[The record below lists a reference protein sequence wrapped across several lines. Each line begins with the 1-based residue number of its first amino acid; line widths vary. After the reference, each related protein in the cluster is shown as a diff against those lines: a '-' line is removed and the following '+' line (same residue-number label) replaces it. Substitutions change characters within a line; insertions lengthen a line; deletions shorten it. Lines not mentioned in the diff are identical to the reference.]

1 MNELTLLQNTPTMSS
16 REIAELCD
24 KEHRNVC
31 RDIRAYV
38 GAIVQMERGI
48 DVRSMDWDG
57 KEGVELFEHTPIG
70 GVTMKY
76 EVNPQNKQTYPVY
89 YLDKN
94 ATLTIITGYSILF
107 RKRIIDRWQEL
118 EKAISL
124 VLPDFSNPAE
134 AARAWAAEF
143 EKREQ
148 AEKAKIALEQQASI
162 NAPKVAHYDRV
173 VARTNLVNATHVAS
187 KLKLSAVKLNRHL
200 CELGVYNQAVKR
212 GKVFNTWFIDKGYGE
227 MKQTELGYDQALF
240 THAGEMWVI
249 EMMIS
254 EGVVG

>member
-1 MNELTLLQNTPTMSS
+1 MHQDYCPLATARTSHRTAPRLPTTYLEALEALLAS
-16 REIAELCD
+16 
-24 KEHRNVC
+24 
-31 RDIRAYV
+31 
-38 GAIVQMERGI
+38 
-48 DVRSMDWDG
+48 
-57 KEGVELFEHTPIG
+57 
-70 GVTMKY
+70 
-76 EVNPQNKQTYPVY
+76 
-89 YLDKN
+89 
-94 ATLTIITGYSILF
+94 
-107 RKRIIDRWQEL
+107 
-118 EKAISL
+118 
-124 VLPDFSNPAE
+124 
-134 AARAWAAEF
+134 
-143 EKREQ
+143 
-148 AEKAKIALEQQASI
+148 EKAKLTLEQQASI

-212 GKVFNTWFIDKGYGE
+212 GKVFNTWFIDRGYGE

>member
-1 MNELTLLQNTPTMSS
+1 MTQLIPLHSQTIDGNAVETVSARELHEFLESKQDFSTWIKN
-16 REIAELCD
+16 RIADYDFVENQD
-24 KEHRNVC
+24 FVRFHKK
-31 RDIRAYV
+31 
-38 GAIVQMERGI
+38 MEA
-48 DVRSMDWDG
+48 
-57 KEGVELFEHTPIG
+57 
-70 GVTMKY
+70 
-76 EVNPQNKQTYPVY
+76 N
-89 YLDKN
+89 N
-94 ATLTIITGYSILF
+94 ATLIEYHITLDMA
-107 RKRIIDRWQEL
+107 KEL
-118 EKAISL
+118 SMVERTEKGKQ
-124 VLPDFSNPAE
+124 
-134 AARAWAAEF
+134 ARQYFIEC
-143 EKREQ
+143 EKRLQ
-148 AEKAKIALEQQASI
+148 ATMPQTYLEALEALLASEKAKLTLEQQASI

-240 THAGEMWVI
+240 THISPAWVI

>member
-1 MNELTLLQNTPTMSS
+1 MNELIKLQPQTINGNAVETVSA
-16 REIAELCD
+16 RELHTFLE
-24 KEHRNVC
+24 VG
-31 RDIRAYV
+31 RDFSTWIKDR
-38 GAIVQMERGI
+38 I
-48 DVRSMDWDG
+48 S
-57 KEGVELFEHTPIG
+57 
-70 GVTMKY
+70 KY
-76 EVNPQNKQTYPVY
+76 EFVENTDYIMLPK
-89 YLDKN
+89 
-94 ATLTIITGYSILF
+94 TG
-107 RKRIIDRWQEL
+107 EL
-118 EKAISL
+118 ENKGLQGKIEYFVTLDMAKQLAMVENNEKGKQARKYFIECEKQLNAQQSQ
-124 VLPDFSNPAE
+124 LPTTYLE
-134 AARAWAAEF
+134 ALEALLAS
-143 EKREQ
+143 
-148 AEKAKIALEQQASI
+148 EKAKLTLEQQASI

-212 GKVFNTWFIDKGYGE
+212 GKVFNTWFIDEGYGE

>member
-1 MNELTLLQNTPTMSS
+1 MTQLIPLHSQTIDGNAVETVSARELHAFLQSKQDFSTWIKN
-16 REIAELCD
+16 RIADYDFVENQDFIKLHKKMELS
-24 KEHRNVC
+24 KT
-31 RDIRAYV
+31 
-38 GAIVQMERGI
+38 GQMGI
-48 DVRSMDWDG
+48 DYYITLDMAKELSMVERNEKG
-57 KEGVELFEHTPIG
+57 KQAR
-70 GVTMKY
+70 KY
-76 EVNPQNKQTYPVY
+76 FIEC
-89 YLDKN
+89 
-94 ATLTIITGYSILF
+94 
-107 RKRIIDRWQEL
+107 
-118 EKAISL
+118 
-124 VLPDFSNPAE
+124 
-134 AARAWAAEF
+134 
-143 EKREQ
+143 EKRLQ
-148 AEKAKIALEQQASI
+148 ATASRLPTTYIEALEALLASEKEKLTLEQQASI

-212 GKVFNTWFIDKGYGE
+212 GKVFNTWFIDKGYGQ

>member
-1 MNELTLLQNTPTMSS
+1 MTQLIPLHSQTIDGNAVETVNAKELHEFL
-16 REIAELCD
+16 E
-24 KEHRNVC
+24 
-31 RDIRAYV
+31 
-38 GAIVQMERGI
+38 
-48 DVRSMDWDG
+48 VRSKFADWIKNRISEYDFTVNQDFTTVSKNLENGGRSIDYYITLDMAKELSMVERNEKG
-57 KEGVELFEHTPIG
+57 KQAR
-70 GVTMKY
+70 KY
-76 EVNPQNKQTYPVY
+76 FIECEKQLNAQQSQLPTTY
-89 YLDKN
+89 
-94 ATLTIITGYSILF
+94 
-107 RKRIIDRWQEL
+107 L
-118 EKAISL
+118 EAL
-124 VLPDFSNPAE
+124 E
-134 AARAWAAEF
+134 ALLAS
-143 EKREQ
+143 
-148 AEKAKIALEQQASI
+148 EKAKLTLEQQASI

-249 EMMIS
+249 EMMIN

>member
-107 RKRIIDRWQEL
+107 RKRIIDRWQQL
-118 EKAISL
+118 
-124 VLPDFSNPAE
+124 
-134 AARAWAAEF
+134 
-143 EKREQ
+143 EQ
-148 AEKAKIALEQQASI
+148 ATAPRLPTTYLEALEALLASEKEKLTLEQQASI

-212 GKVFNTWFIDKGYGE
+212 GKVFNTWFIDEGYGE

>member
-1 MNELTLLQNTPTMSS
+1 MNLTSLQNTPTMSS

-31 RDIRAYV
+31 RDIENLNATY
-38 GAIVQMERGI
+38 GQMGMLKIEQ
-48 DVRSMDWDG
+48 
-57 KEGVELFEHTPIG
+57 TPY
-70 GVTMKY
+70 TH
-76 EVNPQNKQTYPVY
+76 EQNGQTYY
-89 YLDKN
+89 EYQ
-94 ATLTIITGYSILF
+94 LTKEQTIDLITGYRADL
-107 RKRIIDRWQEL
+107 RIKINRRWQQL
-118 EKAISL
+118 
-124 VLPDFSNPAE
+124 
-134 AARAWAAEF
+134 
-143 EKREQ
+143 EQ
-148 AEKAKIALEQQASI
+148 ATAPRLPTTYLEALEALLASEKAKLTLEQQASI

-212 GKVFNTWFIDKGYGE
+212 GKVFNTWFIDKGYGQ

>member
-1 MNELTLLQNTPTMSS
+1 MNELIPLQPQTINGNAVETVNARELHAFLQS
-16 REIAELCD
+16 RQDFSTWIKNRIADYDFVENQD
-24 KEHRNVC
+24 FVRFHKK
-31 RDIRAYV
+31 
-38 GAIVQMERGI
+38 MEA
-48 DVRSMDWDG
+48 
-57 KEGVELFEHTPIG
+57 
-70 GVTMKY
+70 
-76 EVNPQNKQTYPVY
+76 N
-89 YLDKN
+89 N
-94 ATLTIITGYSILF
+94 ATLIDYYITLDMAKELSMVERNEKGKQA
-107 RKRIIDRWQEL
+107 RKYFIECEKQLNAQQSQLPTTYL
-118 EKAISL
+118 EAL
-124 VLPDFSNPAE
+124 E
-134 AARAWAAEF
+134 ALLAS
-143 EKREQ
+143 
-148 AEKAKIALEQQASI
+148 EKAKLTLEQQASI

-254 EGVVG
+254 EGVV

>member
-118 EKAISL
+118 EQATTPRLPQTYLEALRALADEVEAHEHTQQQLAI
-124 VLPDFSNPAE
+124 AE
-134 AARAWAAEF
+134 
-143 EKREQ
+143 
-148 AEKAKIALEQQASI
+148 
-162 NAPKVAHYDRV
+162 PKVQYFDKLVERNLL
-173 VARTNLVNATHVAS
+173 TNFTTTA
-187 KLKLSAVKLNRHL
+187 K
-200 CELGVYNQAVKR
+200 EFGVKR
-212 GKVFNTWFIDKGYGE
+212 KDFVAYLLDNGYIYRDQRGNLLPYAVHVPHLFEVKEYCKDHHSGTQTLITPKGRE
-227 MKQTELGYDQALF
+227 TLRLLL
-240 THAGEMWVI
+240 
-249 EMMIS
+249 S
-254 EGVVG
+254 

>member
-1 MNELTLLQNTPTMSS
+1 MNLTPLQNTPTMSS

-24 KEHRNVC
+24 KAHRNVLA
-31 RDIRAYV
+31 DIRT
-38 GAIVQMERGI
+38 MCEHLNL
-48 DVRSMDWDG
+48 DV
-57 KEGVELFEHTPIG
+57 LTFQHI
-70 GVTMKY
+70 
-76 EVNPQNKQTYPVY
+76 
-89 YLDKN
+89 YLDSMNRKQAEYLLDKETCLCLVAGYN
-94 ATLTIITGYSILF
+94 AKLRMAII
-107 RKRIIDRWQEL
+107 KRWQQL
-118 EKAISL
+118 
-124 VLPDFSNPAE
+124 
-134 AARAWAAEF
+134 
-143 EKREQ
+143 EQ
-148 AEKAKIALEQQASI
+148 ATAPRLPTTYLEALEALIASEKEKLTLEQQASI

-254 EGVVG
+254 EGVV

>member
-1 MNELTLLQNTPTMSS
+1 MNELIQKSVNELTMSS
-16 REIAELCD
+16 REIATLCD

-31 RDIRAYV
+31 RDIENLNLEY
-38 GAIVQMERGI
+38 
-48 DVRSMDWDG
+48 G
-57 KEGVELFEHTPIG
+57 KLSLLKIEQCDYTADNG
-70 GVTMKY
+70 
-76 EVNPQNKQTYPVY
+76 QTYREFR
-89 YLDKN
+89 
-94 ATLTIITGYSILF
+94 LTKEQTIDLITGYRADL
-107 RKRIIDRWQEL
+107 RIRINRRWQEL

-148 AEKAKIALEQQASI
+148 AEKEKLTLEQQASI

-212 GKVFNTWFIDKGYGE
+212 GRVFNTWFIDKGYGE
-227 MKQTELGYDQALF
+227 VKQTELGYDQALF

-249 EMMIS
+249 EMMIN
-254 EGVVG
+254 EGVV

>member
-1 MNELTLLQNTPTMSS
+1 MTQLIPLHSQTIDGNAIETVSARELHAFLES
-16 REIAELCD
+16 RQDFSTWI
-24 KEHRNVC
+24 K
-31 RDIRAYV
+31 
-38 GAIVQMERGI
+38 
-48 DVRSMDWDG
+48 
-57 KEGVELFEHTPIG
+57 
-70 GVTMKY
+70 
-76 EVNPQNKQTYPVY
+76 
-89 YLDKN
+89 
-94 ATLTIITGYSILF
+94 
-107 RKRIIDRWQEL
+107 KRIERYEFVENQDFITAPQKNGAEKSMTYDNWQGRIEYFVSVGMAKEL
-118 EKAISL
+118 AMVENNDKGSQARKYFIECEKQLNAQQSQ
-124 VLPDFSNPAE
+124 LPTTYLE
-134 AARAWAAEF
+134 ALEALLAS
-143 EKREQ
+143 
-148 AEKAKIALEQQASI
+148 EKAKLTLEQQASI

-212 GKVFNTWFIDKGYGE
+212 GKVFNTWFIDEGYGE

>member
-1 MNELTLLQNTPTMSS
+1 MNLTPLQNTPTMSS

-24 KEHRNVC
+24 KEHRHVL
-31 RDIRAYV
+31 RDIDNLNETYEKMGLPKV
-38 GAIVQMERGI
+38 GQGYYTTPNTGNQQYREYLLTKEQCI
-48 DVRSMDWDG
+48 D
-57 KEGVELFEHTPIG
+57 L
-70 GVTMKY
+70 
-76 EVNPQNKQTYPVY
+76 
-89 YLDKN
+89 
-94 ATLTIITGYSILF
+94 ITGY
-107 RKRIIDRWQEL
+107 RADVRIRINRRWQEL

-148 AEKAKIALEQQASI
+148 AEKEKLTLEQQASI

-173 VARTNLVNATHVAS
+173 AARTNLVNATHVAS

-212 GKVFNTWFIDKGYGE
+212 GKVFNTWFIDKGYGQ

>member
-1 MNELTLLQNTPTMSS
+1 MNQLTILSNTVVTMSS
-16 REIAELCD
+16 REVAALCEKRHD
-24 KEHRNVC
+24 HVL
-31 RDIRAYV
+31 RDI
-38 GAIVQMERGI
+38 EN
-48 DVRSMDWDG
+48 
-57 KEGVELFEHTPIG
+57 L
-70 GVTMKY
+70 
-76 EVNPQNKQTYPVY
+76 
-89 YLDKN
+89 N
-94 ATLTIITGYSILF
+94 ATYGQMGFPKVGEGYYTHPNTGNQQHREYLLTKEQCIDLITGY
-107 RKRIIDRWQEL
+107 RADVRIRINRRWQEL

-200 CELGVYNQAVKR
+200 CELSVYNQAVKR
-212 GKVFNTWFIDKGYGE
+212 GKVFNTWFIDAGYGE

-254 EGVVG
+254 EGVV